1 MKRVILKRVILILL
15 CVIAVIAVAIY
26 INLNFTVPG
35 WAFVLCA
42 AALGALAAFF
52 FKVPVRRPKKGD
64 RHDF

>member
-1 MKRVILKRVILILL
+1 MKRIILIIL
-15 CVIAVIAVAIY
+15 CVAAVFAVAIY

-52 FKVPVRRPKKGD
+52 FKVPARRPKKGD

>member
-1 MKRVILKRVILILL
+1 MKRVIRILL
-15 CVIAVIAVAIY
+15 CVVFIIAVAIY

-35 WAFVLCA
+35 WVFVVCA

-52 FKVPVRRPKKGD
+52 FKAPARRPKKGD